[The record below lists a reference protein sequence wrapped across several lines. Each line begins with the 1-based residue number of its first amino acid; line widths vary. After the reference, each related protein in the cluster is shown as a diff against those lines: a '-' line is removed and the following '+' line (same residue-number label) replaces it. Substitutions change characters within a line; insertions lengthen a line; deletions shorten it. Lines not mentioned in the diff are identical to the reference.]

1 MTKKLKIRLFSLAF
15 LILSAIVLL
24 TQTPESSDS
33 PKQNAVTEQDIL
45 QVKLTDNGVVLI
57 RNEEILKVYDIQP
70 SILPGEDILLLR
82 EGISVDSE
90 SEADS
95 LAENFD
101 G

>member
-15 LILSAIVLL
+15 LILSAVILL

-33 PKQNAVTEQDIL
+33 LGQNAVTEQDIL